1 MSYSF
6 VEEYKVVDA
15 TAGPV
20 TTNGGVTSDWVS
32 LKNAHKAVISL
43 QFTQAVGHATVIT
56 LRQAQAVAGIGAKD
70 LAANVPIWANE
81 DTAGDDT
88 LVRKPDG
95 VAYTLAAD
103 VKKKQ
108 VIIEVDPA
116 KAEAYEV
123 VSRRLDAAD
132 AFLVVTPEY
141 NHSFPAP
148 LKELV
153 DGYGTEWHAK
163 PVAFVSYG
171 GISGGL
177 RAVEHLRGVFAELH
191 TVGVRDTVSFAG
203 AWKRFGP
210 DGMLRDPAEAELAQ
224 GVEEE
229 GGADEAH
236 EQAEQPEQARLGQ
249 VGPRPAENGDRN
261 RHTHHGH
268 RDDQLDADR
277 GQQQCRVPRDG
288 HTRLQLLKPTLRHLG
303 RAGRIRRRY

>member
-116 KAEAYEV
+116 K
-123 VSRRLDAAD
+123 LDLANEFD
-132 AFLVVTPEY
+132 CLGF
-141 NHSFPAP
+141 
-148 LKELV
+148 
-153 DGYGTEWHAK
+153 
-163 PVAFVSYG
+163 
-171 GISGGL
+171 
-177 RAVEHLRGVFAELH
+177 
-191 TVGVRDTVSFAG
+191 TVSNSAQASNLVAG
-203 AWKRFGP
+203 QFF
-210 DGMLRDPAEAELAQ
+210 L
-224 GVEEE
+224 
-229 GGADEAH
+229 
-236 EQAEQPEQARLGQ
+236 
-249 VGPRPAENGDRN
+249 
-261 RHTHHGH
+261 
-268 RDDQLDADR
+268 
-277 GQQQCRVPRDG
+277 
-288 HTRLQLLKPTLRHLG
+288 LG
-303 RAGRIRRRY
+303 RYQQAAPPSAVVD